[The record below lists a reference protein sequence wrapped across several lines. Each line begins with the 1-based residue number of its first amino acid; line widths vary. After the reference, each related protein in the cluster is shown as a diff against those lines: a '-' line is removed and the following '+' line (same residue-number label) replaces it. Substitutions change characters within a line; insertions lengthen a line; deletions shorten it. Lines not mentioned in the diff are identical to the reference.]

1 MEKVLIVSTG
11 KSKSF
16 HKKGV
21 EIEVTSEMAEILV
34 NKGAAEFADGKRST
48 ENPYSKLK
56 IDELRSLCSERGVEF
71 TDEKK
76 AELIELLLEDDNN
89 DNNEE

>member
-34 NKGAAEFADGKRST
+34 NKGAAEFADGK
-48 ENPYSKLK
+48 P
-56 IDELRSLCSERGVEF
+56 
-71 TDEKK
+71 KK
-76 AELIELLLEDDNN
+76 ATKKEDKPT
-89 DNNEE
+89 EE